1 MRGVSGSERHPV
13 EGLLYA
19 HDYCVFDLETTGFSP
34 EQGARIIEVGA
45 VRLRE
50 AEVVADF
57 HTLVD
62 PEEPIP
68 EAIRELTG
76 ITDEDVAGAPTV
88 TGVLEEFSRFS
99 EDTVL
104 VAHNAPFD
112 LSFLNRYHP
121 DPPDPTCVDTLPLA
135 RRLLNLE
142 SYALEALLDHFE
154 IERPR
159 AHRGLE
165 DARATARLF
174 RRLTDRAEDPREILG
189 HGVPP
194 ELLGVSPDA
203 VREGAE
209 DPTRAIL
216 RATAELSTA
225 VGVNK
230 LAAILAGS
238 SRQDLER
245 YRDLESFGRLSGRTQ
260 TDLRELIEGCV
271 EEALLERSEGRYPT
285 LALTRE
291 GAGRLTGS

>member
-1 MRGVSGSERHPV
+1 MSDELPSTADRLFERH
-13 EGLLYA
+13 E
-19 HDYCVFDLETTGFSP
+19 YCVFDLETTGFSP

-50 AEVVADF
+50 AKVVADF

-68 EAIRELTG
+68 QKIRDLTG
-76 ITDEDVAGAPTV
+76 ITDEDVAGAPNV
-88 TGVLEEFSRFS
+88 TGVLREFSRFS
-99 EDTVL
+99 EDAVL

-112 LSFLNRYHP
+112 LSFLSRYHP

-135 RRLLNLE
+135 RRLLSLE
-142 SYALEALLDHFE
+142 SYALDALLDHFE

-159 AHRGLE
+159 AHRGLD

-174 RRLTDRAEDPREILG
+174 RRLTARAEDPREILG

-194 ELLGVSPDA
+194 ELLGASNDTE
-203 VREGAE
+203 REGAE
-209 DPTRAIL
+209 DTTRAIL
-216 RATAELSTA
+216 RAAAELSTA

-260 TDLRELIEGCV
+260 TDLRALIEDCV
-271 EEALLERSEGRYPT
+271 GGALLERSGGRYPT
-285 LALTRE
+285 LSLTRE
-291 GAGRLTGS
+291 GAERLTEP